1 MTSRL
6 IAVGDAL
13 SQLLNVAFLTN
24 LKDTTSNESTSG
36 RAHRAGWK
44 RTEKFI
50 DWVASPF
57 EKDHCRLAYENDV
70 RRAEALVEYDRQ
82 RKLQAK

>member
-1 MTSRL
+1 MSYFIR
-6 IAVGDAL
+6 VGDAL
-13 SQLLNVAFLTN
+13 SQLLNVTFIPG
-24 LKDTTSNESTSG
+24 DTTPNESISG
-36 RAHRAGWK
+36 RAHRRGWK

-50 DWVASPF
+50 DWLFSLL

>member
-6 IAVGDAL
+6 IMVGDAL
-13 SQLLNVAFLTN
+13 SQLFNVAFLRN

-36 RAHRAGWK
+36 RAHRAGWE
-44 RTEKFI
+44 RTEKLI
-50 DWVASPF
+50 NWLASPF

-82 RKLQAK
+82 RKLLKK